1 MTDKIAITETKI
13 LSDQFYTL
21 KQISYQYK
29 TDKGEIREAKREV
42 YDRGNGVAILLY
54 NKEYKTVI
62 LTKQFRLPTFVN
74 ANPNGMM
81 IEVCAGSLE
90 EEKPEECI
98 IREVEEETGYKIPK
112 AKKIFE
118 SYMSP
123 GAVTEILH
131 FYIAEYT
138 KGMKVNE
145 GGGLD
150 EEHENIE
157 VLELDFDE
165 AYDMISSGEIKDSK
179 TIMLLQYA
187 KIHQLVDKYLTN

>member
-1 MTDKIAITETKI
+1 MNDDITITKTQI
-13 LSDQFYTL
+13 LSDNFYTL

-29 TDKGEIREAKREV
+29 TEEGNIQEAKREV
-42 YDRGNGVAILLY
+42 YDRGNGVAVLLY
-54 NKEYKTVI
+54 NKQNNTVI
-62 LTKQFRLPTFVN
+62 LTKQFRLPTYVN
-74 ANPNGMM
+74 ANPTGMM

-90 EEKPEECI
+90 KENPEECV
-98 IREVEEETGYKIPK
+98 IREIQEETGYRIPK
-112 AKKIFE
+112 VEKIFE

-131 FYIAEYT
+131 FYVAEYRPE
-138 KGMKVNE
+138 MKVDE

-157 VLELDFDE
+157 VLELDFKE
-165 AYDMISSGEIKDSK
+165 AYQMISSGKIKDSK

-187 KIHQLVDKYLTN
+187 KIQQLVK